1 MNHFYNLL
9 LEFYLHFSHVPT
21 FSIRLP
27 VSSFRNL
34 DWENACVFIAV
45 GFKLLRANRQRQAGN
60 EESISW
66 QSEVGVHR
74 FQLQFHLEQISN

>member
-45 GFKLLRANRQRQAGN
+45 GLKLLRANRQRQAGN
-60 EESISW
+60 E
-66 QSEVGVHR
+66 
-74 FQLQFHLEQISN
+74 